1 MADNVNETSN
11 IERVDNRDPFENAN
25 NVSEARK
32 AYFRQDSQL
41 YTGQYADDD
50 DRKWTDTDSWIDNP
64 DFISNAD
71 FSVFSAIT
79 KKLLAGKLRPLT
91 RSNRVVTVGF
101 GTV

>member
-1 MADNVNETSN
+1 MGKGPKTVTFPGKAAAAFVGNTFGCAVNATHS
-11 IERVDNRDPFENAN
+11 
-25 NVSEARK
+25 
-32 AYFRQDSQL
+32 
-41 YTGQYADDD
+41 
-50 DRKWTDTDSWIDNP
+50 IDNP